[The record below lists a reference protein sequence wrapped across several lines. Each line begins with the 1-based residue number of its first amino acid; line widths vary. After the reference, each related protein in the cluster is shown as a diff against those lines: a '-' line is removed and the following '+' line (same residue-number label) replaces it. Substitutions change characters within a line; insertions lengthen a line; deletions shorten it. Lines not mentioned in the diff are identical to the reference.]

1 MAGTTW
7 VNDDGLP
14 VRFGPSYGT
23 HLSRAA
29 VTTGA
34 GKRREL
40 VFTLSLAGAART
52 IFPDDTNND
61 GTADG
66 FSSLNTPIPDKAVI
80 VKQTVVVLETPAGGT
95 SYSVGTWKKDGTVID
110 ADGILTDAGADGAL
124 IGTQVSQDSYVSGK
138 TTGTYTA
145 GIVKVVVEYLTV

>member
-7 VNDDGLP
+7 TNDDGLP
-14 VRFGPSYGT
+14 VRFGPSYGVRG
-23 HLSRAA
+23 SRTA

-40 VFTLSLAGAART
+40 VFTLELTGAART

-66 FSSLNTPIPDKAVI
+66 FNSLNTPIPNKAVI
-80 VKQTVVVLETPAGGT
+80 VKQTVVEIVAPAGGT
-95 SYSVGTWKKDGTVID
+95 SYSVGTWKADGTVID

-124 IGTQVSQDSYVSGK
+124 IGTQVAQDSYVSGK

-145 GIVKVVVEYLTV
+145 GTVKVVVEYLTV

>member
-7 VNDDGLP
+7 TNDDGLP
-14 VRFGPSYGT
+14 VRFGPSYGV
-23 HLSRAA
+23 HGSRTA

-40 VFTLSLAGAART
+40 VFTIDLTGAART

-66 FSSLNTPIPDKAVI
+66 FSSLNTPIPNKAVI
-80 VKQTVVVLETPAGGT
+80 VKQTVVPITAPAGGT
-95 SYSVGTWKKDGTVID
+95 SYSVGTWDADGTVVD
-110 ADGILTDAGADGAL
+110 ADGIRTDAGGDGAQ
-124 IGTQVSQDSYVSGK
+124 IGTQATKDLFVSAK

-145 GIVKVVVEYLTV
+145 GVVKVVVEYLTV